1 MRRNRAVKLE
11 GENPRKPRSSCGTFR
26 GLGQRDQGI
35 GQELGIESD
44 SNRSAS
50 GLIEPRIG
58 HKLDLVE
65 PQIGLL
71 AQSERSKTTAVSDSL
86 GSSAAMLLLHPRAFR
101 CTSTA

>member
-35 GQELGIESD
+35 GQELGL
-44 SNRSAS
+44 NRTAIGQQS

-71 AQSERSKTTAVSDSL
+71 AQSERSKTTRSVILLARQQPCFCFN
-86 GSSAAMLLLHPRAFR
+86 SSASR

>member
-1 MRRNRAVKLE
+1 MALFEVLGNGTKVSDRNWELNRTA
-11 GENPRKPRSSCGTFR
+11 
-26 GLGQRDQGI
+26 I
-35 GQELGIESD
+35 GQQ
-44 SNRSAS
+44 S

-71 AQSERSKTTAVSDSL
+71 AQSERSKTTRRSVILLARQQPCFCFNF
-86 GSSAAMLLLHPRAFR
+86 SASC